1 MLATSLGWILAVIV
15 IILVVVVTV
24 MSYPING
31 LLLAFLL
38 GMLAVARLTQEVS
51 SISTT
56 SFD

>member
-38 GMLAVARLTQEVS
+38 GMLAVARLT
-51 SISTT
+51 
-56 SFD
+56 